1 MFFGRQH
8 TGCMALTLLA
18 DIQGLFPAPG
28 ADRVARRSSKL
39 EAEPFELGWIAG
51 LEQSEDK
58 DILNCT
64 PGRSEKQTPSCKK
77 HPSREGNVS

>member
-1 MFFGRQH
+1 MFFGRQND
-8 TGCMALTLLA
+8 GCMALRLLA

-28 ADRVARRSSKL
+28 ADSVARRSSKL

-58 DILNCT
+58 DILNRT
-64 PGRSEKQTPSCKK
+64 PEQSEKQKPSCKK
-77 HPSREGNVS
+77 HPSRESNVS